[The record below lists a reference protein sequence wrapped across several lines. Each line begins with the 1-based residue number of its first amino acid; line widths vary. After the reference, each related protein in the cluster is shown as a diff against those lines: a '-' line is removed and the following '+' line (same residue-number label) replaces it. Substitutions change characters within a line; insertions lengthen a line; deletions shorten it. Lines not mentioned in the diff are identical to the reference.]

1 MDKIINLNTGII
13 SAASAVGRMEAD
25 GPLGNLFD
33 IKDETDKYGMDSFE
47 RAEAAMQRAAMNVAI
62 SKAGVSPTKI
72 EALFAGDLMNQC
84 TSSAYGMLSFDIPYF
99 GLYGACSTA
108 AESIMLAAI
117 TTSTGIFD
125 CAAAITSS
133 HYCTAE
139 RQYRSPLEY
148 GAQRPP
154 TAQWTVTG
162 SGAFVIG
169 KNGNVR
175 ITGALPGIVHERGIH
190 DANNMGAAMAP
201 AAADTILRYYAYC
214 GGNLDGIDMIV
225 TGDLGKEGLEI
236 LKDLVGRD
244 KTDII
249 SKLDDCGKIIYDLE
263 SQDVH
268 CGGSG
273 CGCSAVVLASYLLP
287 QLENGSINGL
297 LFIGTGAMMSPMT
310 IQQGEGI
317 PAIAHLI
324 KFETG
329 NKKYDY
335 RIY

>member
-1 MDKIINLNTGII
+1 MDKIINLNTSII
-13 SAASAVGRMEAD
+13 SAASAVGKMESN
-25 GPLGNLFD
+25 GPLGDLFD

-62 SKAGVSPTKI
+62 AKSGLSPTKI

-117 TTSTGIFD
+117 TTSAGIFD

-148 GAQRPP
+148 GSQRPP

-162 SGAFVIG
+162 SGAFVVG
-169 KNGNVR
+169 KGGNAR
-175 ITGALPGIVHERGIH
+175 ITGALPGIVREMGIH

-236 LKDLVGRD
+236 LKDLIGRD
-244 KTDII
+244 KTDIV
-249 SKLDDCGKIIYDLE
+249 SKLDDCGKMIYDLE
-263 SQDVH
+263 HQDVH

-287 QLENGSINGL
+287 QLENGNMKGL

-329 NKKYDY
+329 NKKL
-335 RIY
+335 